1 MNKEKELLLALL
13 IEKYTTKTEL
23 IIRAEKPIQRAKH
36 KRHNRGK
43 NHNWTNAEKQHLIE
57 KRNEGHSFQVIAFM
71 MGLRV
76 SQCENMHYKLTQ
88 RNKAVA

>member
-13 IEKYTTKTEL
+13 IEKYTSKTEPT
-23 IIRAEKPIQRAKH
+23 IRTEKVIRQIKH

-43 NHNWTNAEKQHLIE
+43 NYKWSDSEKDYLVA
-57 KRNEGHSFQVIAFM
+57 KRNEGKSFLVIANM

-88 RNKAVA
+88 RDKAAI